1 MKEQEDKR
9 RPVARKKIIGLP
21 TTMNNGHSDFVGSV
35 IGVVCVCMCVIFF
48 FKNHS
53 FKYIAPVSVSE
64 VGISYFKDI
73 FRSII

>member
-9 RPVARKKIIGLP
+9 KPVARKKIIGLP

-48 FKNHS
+48 LK
-53 FKYIAPVSVSE
+53 ITVL
-64 VGISYFKDI
+64 
-73 FRSII
+73 SILLLFLFQK